1 MTGHAMPWNKDLSG
15 QQKEDLKKARELQKD
30 QSTLLAQQKQE
41 MEQRRKKLNAQQI
54 AMLRSRFGA
63 SGGTSGAANDTGAP
77 QGMSDTASSLFARI
91 TGR

>member
-1 MTGHAMPWNKDLSG
+1 MTGHAMPWNKEPSG
-15 QQKEDLKKARELQKD
+15 QQKADAKAARELVD
-30 QSTLLAQQKQE
+30 KQTKLEARQEAE
-41 MEQRRKKLNAQQI
+41 MKTRRKKLQAQQI

-63 SGGTSGAANDTGAP
+63 SGGGGTPSTGEAP

>member
-1 MTGHAMPWNKDLSG
+1 MTGHALPWNKEPSG
-15 QQKEDLKKARELQKD
+15 QQKADAKAQRELVD
-30 QSTLLAQQKQE
+30 KQTKLE
-41 MEQRRKKLNAQQI
+41 ARQESELKTRRKKLQTQQI

-63 SGGTSGAANDTGAP
+63 SGGGTASAAAESP